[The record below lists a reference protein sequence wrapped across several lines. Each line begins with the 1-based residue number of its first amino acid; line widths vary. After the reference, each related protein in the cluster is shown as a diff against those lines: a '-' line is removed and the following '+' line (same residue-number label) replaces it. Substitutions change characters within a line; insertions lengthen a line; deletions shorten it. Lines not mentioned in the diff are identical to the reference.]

1 MNNMKTAEPDTIR
14 IGDFLIIQRQKYTKL
29 HKLTATSTPTLGR
42 EIINL
47 ENVAGERYFTTF
59 KMVLAGSAKKRI
71 YDLEPMPDFRMTLTD
86 EIGEYERDHFP
97 RFHSALIIIIFF
109 RLLQRWPRVATITG
123 ILWTMD
129 SPRS

>member
-1 MNNMKTAEPDTIR
+1 MDNMTTAEPDTIR

-29 HKLTATSTPTLGR
+29 HKLSATSTPTLGR

-47 ENVAGERYFTTF
+47 ENVVGEKYFTTF

-71 YDLEPMPDFRMTLTD
+71 YDLEAMPDFRMTLTD
-86 EIGEYERDHFP
+86 EIGEYMGMG
-97 RFHSALIIIIFF
+97 STLIIIIIIFLQPF
-109 RLLQRWPRVATITG
+109 QRWPRVATTTE

-129 SPRS
+129 SRRS